1 MSPTGAPGR
10 LEAFVAGTP
19 ASLDGPGFVH
29 VLSTRENPDLLK
41 IGCTGRDPLTRAE
54 EINSAT
60 GVMVPWDVRSAWTVA
75 DARRVEADVHALFAA
90 YLVRK
95 DREFF
100 HLPFSEAARIV
111 DGYTVR
117 SR

>member
-29 VLSTRENPDLLK
+29 VLSARENPDLLK
-41 IGCTGRDPLTRAE
+41 IGCTGRGPLTRAE

-60 GVMVPWDVRSAWTVA
+60 GVMVPWDVRGAWTVA

-100 HLPFSEAARIV
+100 HPPFSEAARIIG
-111 DGYTVR
+111 GYTVR